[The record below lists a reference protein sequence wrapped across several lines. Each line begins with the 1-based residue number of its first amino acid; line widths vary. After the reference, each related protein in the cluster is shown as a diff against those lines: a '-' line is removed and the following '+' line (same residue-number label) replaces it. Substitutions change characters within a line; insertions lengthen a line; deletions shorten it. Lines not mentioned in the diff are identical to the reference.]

1 MNCFVH
7 MPQPSKHHLSC
18 WLLSRINQK
27 SSQAAIYNRL
37 LYEAACYT
45 CQIYE
50 QYLWPARQ
58 YLSTRT
64 FTVLGTQSLQLF
76 FCLFCCCC
84 WGFFVFF
91 FTKAE
96 AILQT
101 KVKDAPSHT
110 LMFYFMTEPLK
121 KRQHLHNQQVF
132 PKSQFLL
139 LQQMGLLMTGSQN
152 PTEES
157 LLPKYSF

>member
-1 MNCFVH
+1 MRQPVTRARYMNSIYGLPGSISPQKPSQCLGHSLCNFFFVCFV
-7 MPQPSKHHLSC
+7 
-18 WLLSRINQK
+18 LL
-27 SSQAAIYNRL
+27 L
-37 LYEAACYT
+37 L
-45 CQIYE
+45 
-50 QYLWPARQ
+50 
-58 YLSTRT
+58 
-64 FTVLGTQSLQLF
+64 LGF
-76 FCLFCCCC
+76 FC
-84 WGFFVFF
+84 VF